1 MSRIGKQPIEIPS
14 GVDVSVGEDSLVT
27 VKGPRGTLTQRLHPE
42 MHIVQEEG
50 VVRVERPSDEGV
62 HRSLHGLTRTL
73 LANMVEGVTKG
84 YEKRLAIVGVG
95 YRAAMKGSDL
105 EIQVGYSHPV
115 VVSAP
120 EGIEFETPTATSIV
134 VRGND
139 KQQVGEVAANI
150 RKIRKPEPY
159 KGKGIRYENE
169 YVRKKAGK
177 AAKGAVA

>member
-1 MSRIGKQPIEIPS
+1 MSRIGRQPIEIPS
-14 GVDVSVGEDSLVT
+14 GVDVDITEDSLVT
-27 VKGPRGTLTQRLHPE
+27 VKGPRGTLTQRVHPE
-42 MHIVQEEG
+42 MKVLREDG
-50 VVRVERPSDEGV
+50 TVRVERPTDEGP

-73 LANMVEGVTKG
+73 IANMVEGVTKG

-95 YRAAMKGSDL
+95 YRAAMKGKDL
-105 EIQVGYSHPV
+105 EVQVGYSHPV
-115 VVSAP
+115 NVSAP
-120 EGIEFETPTATSIV
+120 EGIEFETPTPTSIV

-169 YVRKKAGK
+169 FVRKKAGK
-177 AAKGAVA
+177 AAKGGAA

>member
-1 MSRIGKQPIEIPS
+1 MSRIGRQPIEVPS
-14 GVDVSVGEDSLVT
+14 GVDVLVGEDSVVT
-27 VKGPRGTLTQRLHPE
+27 VKGPRGTLEQRLHPE
-42 MHIVQEEG
+42 MKVLQEDG
-50 VVRVERPSDEGV
+50 AIKVERPSDEGF

-73 LANMVEGVTKG
+73 IANMVEGVTKG

-105 EIQVGYSHPV
+105 EVQVGYSHPV
-115 VVSAP
+115 VVTAP
-120 EGIEFETPTATSIV
+120 TGIEFETPTATSIV

-169 YVRKKAGK
+169 HVRKKAGK
-177 AAKGAVA
+177 AAKGSA

>member
-1 MSRIGKQPIEIPS
+1 MSRIGKQPIELPS
-14 GVDVSVGEDSLVT
+14 GVEIQVADGNVVT
-27 VKGPRGTLTQRLHPE
+27 ISGPRGALTRA
-42 MHIVQEEG
+42 MHTDMRILTDDGQ
-50 VVRVERPSDEGV
+50 VRVERPDDEGF
-62 HRSLHGLTRTL
+62 HRGLHGLTRSL

-84 YEKRLAIVGVG
+84 FEKRLAIVGVG
-95 YRAAMKGSDL
+95 YRAVLKGKDL

-115 VVSAP
+115 VVAQP
-120 EGIEFETPTATSIV
+120 DGIDFEVPVPTSIV

-139 KQQVGEVAANI
+139 KEQVGEVAANI

-177 AAKGAVA
+177 AAKGAA

>member
-1 MSRIGKQPIEIPS
+1 MSRIGRQPIEIPS
-14 GVDVSVGEDSLVT
+14 GVEVDVAADSLVT
-27 VKGPRGTLTQRLHPE
+27 VKGPRGTLTQRVHPD
-42 MHIVQEEG
+42 MTVVQEDA
-50 VVRVERPSDEGV
+50 VLRVERPSDEGM
-62 HRSLHGLTRTL
+62 HRSLHGLTRSL
-73 LANMVEGVTKG
+73 IANMVEGVTKG

-95 YRAAMKGSDL
+95 YRAALKGKDL
-105 EIQVGYSHPV
+105 EVQVGFSHPV
-115 VVSAP
+115 AVLAP
-120 EGIEFETPTATSIV
+120 EGIEFETPTPTSIV

-177 AAKGAVA
+177 AAKGAA

>member
-14 GVDVSVGEDSLVT
+14 GVDVTVGDDALVT
-27 VKGPRGTLTQRLHPE
+27 VKGPRGTLTQQVHAD
-42 MHIVQEEG
+42 MKIVREDG
-50 VVRVERPSDEGV
+50 VLRVERPSDEGR
-62 HRSLHGLTRTL
+62 HRSLHGLTRSL
-73 LANMVEGVTKG
+73 IANMVEGVTKG
-84 YEKRLAIVGVG
+84 YEKRLTIIGVG
-95 YRAAMKGSDL
+95 YRAAMKGKDL

-115 VVSAP
+115 NVAAP
-120 EGIEFETPTATSIV
+120 DGIEFETPTATSIV

-177 AAKGAVA
+177 AAKGAA